1 MVRAL
6 TILGLVLL
14 SIGSGVAAVSIPI
27 EGKTLAE
34 HVRSRYEAPARPPRS
49 AGKTAPAARPA
60 EPKVAT
66 ARPAAGK
73 PAGKPVVKE
82 GQPTS
87 KDRDALDSLI
97 GEKLGG

>member
-6 TILGLVLL
+6 SILGLVLL

-34 HVRSRYEAPARPPRS
+34 HVRSRYEAPARPPRAPS
-49 AGKTAPAARPA
+49 KAGRPA

-66 ARPAAGK
+66 AKPAAGK
-73 PAGKPVVKE
+73 PATKPVVKE
-82 GQPTS
+82 GTPTR